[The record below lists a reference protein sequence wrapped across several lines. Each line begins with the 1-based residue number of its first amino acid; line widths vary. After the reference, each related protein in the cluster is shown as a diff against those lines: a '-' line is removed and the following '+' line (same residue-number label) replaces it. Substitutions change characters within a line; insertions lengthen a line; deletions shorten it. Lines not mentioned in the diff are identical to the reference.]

1 MNCIPPEAGFL
12 ETLRV
17 VCNQYGAVLIFD
29 EVMTGFRVALGGAQ
43 AHYGITPDLT
53 TFGKVIGGGMPVGA
67 FGGKRAIMERI
78 APLGPVYQAGTLSGN
93 PVAMAAGLATM
104 KLLQAEGFYDQLS
117 AKTQAVTTGMQA
129 IADRLGIPFTTNQV
143 GGMFGFFFTTEK
155 QITRYEQVVIGD
167 IERFK
172 KFFHG
177 MLRQGIYLA
186 PSAFEASFLSI
197 AHSDD
202 DIAQTLS
209 AVELVMKG
217 L

>member
-1 MNCIPPEAGFL
+1 
-12 ETLRV
+12 
-17 VCNQYGAVLIFD
+17 
-29 EVMTGFRVALGGAQ
+29 
-43 AHYGITPDLT
+43 
-53 TFGKVIGGGMPVGA
+53 
-67 FGGKRAIMERI
+67 
-78 APLGPVYQAGTLSGN
+78 
-93 PVAMAAGLATM
+93 
-104 KLLQAEGFYDQLS
+104 
-117 AKTQAVTTGMQA
+117 MQA

-155 QITRYEQVVIGD
+155 QVTRYEQVVAGD

-172 KFFHG
+172 TFFHG

-202 DIAQTLS
+202 DIAHTL
-209 AVELVMKG
+209 AATEAVMKG